1 MRRTL
6 IASLLAAILAV
17 PMLLAPSTA
26 SADLGGLDAEEIAAI
41 EAINQVRV
49 ALGLTP
55 LKLSPILTEAAEWM
69 AQDLANRD
77 TIDHT
82 DSLGR
87 PMAQR
92 IYAFDY
98 PTNAYIREN
107 LVVGTNLSDG
117 ADAVQEWQDSPGHK
131 ANNEASDV
139 TVAGIARVHAPNTQ
153 WKWFWVLNLGSHED
167 PGTLSIAQLQQ
178 PSPTATPAL
187 PPVTGTPPVGT
198 TAGTFAVDFP
208 STGVNLTSWNGG
220 TLSAL
225 AEGARVGGA
234 RSIFITV
241 GGRWMSYSIAGP
253 AFVNANFASQFPGG
267 NVPAGTVL
275 LIVK

>member
-6 IASLLAAILAV
+6 IASLIAAILAV

-26 SADLGGLDAEEIAAI
+26 SADLGGLDQEEIAAI
-41 EAINQVRV
+41 EAINEIRV
-49 ALGLTP
+49 ALGLVP

-69 AQDLANRD
+69 AEDLADRD

-82 DSLGR
+82 DSLARG
-87 PMAQR
+87 MAER

-107 LVVGTNLSDG
+107 LVVGTNLSQG
-117 ADAVQEWQDSPGHK
+117 ADAVQQWQDSPGHK

-139 TVAGIARVHAPNTQ
+139 TVAGIARVHAPETEWN
-153 WKWFWVLNLGSHED
+153 WFWVLNLGSHED
-167 PGTLSIAQLQQ
+167 SGTVSIAQFQQ
-178 PSPTATPAL
+178 V
-187 PPVTGTPPVGT
+187 PVTGDPPVGT
-198 TAGTFAVDFP
+198 GEGTFAVDFP

-220 TLSAL
+220 TLADM
-225 AEGARVGGA
+225 AEGARIGGA

-241 GGRWMSYSIAGP
+241 DGRWVSYSIAGP
-253 AFVNANFASQFPGG
+253 AFVNATFASRFPGG
-267 NVPAGTVL
+267 EVPSGTVL